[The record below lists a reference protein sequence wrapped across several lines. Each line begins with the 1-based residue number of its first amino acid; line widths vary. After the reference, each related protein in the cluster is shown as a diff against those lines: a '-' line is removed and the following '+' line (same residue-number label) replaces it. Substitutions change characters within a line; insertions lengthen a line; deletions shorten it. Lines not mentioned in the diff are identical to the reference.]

1 MKNAYSALAAYYDR
15 LGEHIDYEKY
25 AKTAIMLNEKYG
37 EGKSGL
43 TLDLACGTGSVATCL
58 AKAGCEVIAVD
69 SSSEMLFEA
78 REKASEEGLDILYLC
93 QDMRELDLYGTI
105 DLVVSAVDSMN
116 YLTTTKDLE
125 KTFSLVHNF
134 LEPGGIFFFDMN
146 TKKKFEEVYGN
157 NSYVFEDD
165 GVFCVWQNDYNE
177 KTGICRFYVT
187 VFEENEDGEYS
198 RDDECHKERCYSFAT
213 VKKLLEKCGFD
224 IIGVYSDL
232 DLTPSSGNEMRSFFV
247 AKAIKD

>member
-165 GVFCVWQNDYNE
+165 GVFCAWQNDYNE